1 MVRTRFAPSPT
12 GLLHIGGVRTA
23 LFSWAYAKKMGGEF
37 ILRIEDTDQKRSTQ
51 ESVEVILQGLKWLNL
66 DYQRGPY
73 FQSQRFNRYREVIQE
88 LLKADKAYY
97 CYTNSQ
103 ELSIQ
108 RGQAEK
114 QGKRFF
120 YDRTWRPEAGKT
132 LPPIPKGVDPVVRF
146 KMPKEGK
153 TVWHDWV
160 KGNLSFQNEE
170 IDDFIIARSDG
181 TPTYNLCVV
190 VDDWDSSITHVVRGD
205 DHINNTPKQIQILK
219 ALEAPVPEYAH
230 LPMIFNDK
238 GQKMSK
244 RRDPVSI
251 MDYEKMGILPEAL
264 LNYLARLGWAHGD
277 EELFSRQ
284 QFIKWFDF
292 KEVNPS
298 PSRFNLDKLLWVN
311 TAYIKK
317 DPDLTVK
324 IASRMAEMGLKSDEK
339 LSLIVNFL
347 KDRAHT
353 LNELAEEASYFYR
366 KGPEKENEAQ
376 TLLTSFGER
385 LKTLAPWDKENLHL
399 LMDAFVKEKRL
410 KMKDLAMPLRRQL
423 LGVSK
428 SASIDETMTIL
439 GKEETLKRLTG

>member
-108 RGQAEK
+108 REQAEK

-230 LPMIFNDK
+230 LPMIFN
-238 GQKMSK
+238 G
-244 RRDPVSI
+244 
-251 MDYEKMGILPEAL
+251 
-264 LNYLARLGWAHGD
+264 
-277 EELFSRQ
+277 
-284 QFIKWFDF
+284 
-292 KEVNPS
+292 
-298 PSRFNLDKLLWVN
+298 
-311 TAYIKK
+311 
-317 DPDLTVK
+317 
-324 IASRMAEMGLKSDEK
+324 
-339 LSLIVNFL
+339 
-347 KDRAHT
+347 
-353 LNELAEEASYFYR
+353 
-366 KGPEKENEAQ
+366 
-376 TLLTSFGER
+376 
-385 LKTLAPWDKENLHL
+385 
-399 LMDAFVKEKRL
+399 
-410 KMKDLAMPLRRQL
+410 
-423 LGVSK
+423 
-428 SASIDETMTIL
+428 
-439 GKEETLKRLTG
+439 